1 MVLSTYEAGTICWAK
16 LKGYPWWPSR
26 IEVESELTEEVLD
39 SKPRNGRVYPVLFF
53 GSLDYAWITPEN
65 LELYEENLAKHGSK
79 AKNRKDPS
87 FADALKQA
95 QDPALAEEVIRR
107 NSAAQ
112 STSEEDEDDEG
123 GEQEESSIDEDDD
136 VDMKPAESASDHKP
150 SQPKAGGR
158 GTRANNG
165 RSKQAS
171 VGRKRMSLSSN
182 SSGDD
187 VAPEASPKRSRTT
200 AKEELTPTSGSPENS
215 RRDSEDGQSAAK
227 ESPRSAS
234 PSARQSPEQS
244 DHKSTT
250 KDDAKSGRGSKVHQH
265 TKNPSKTYQFLM
277 QLRHKLQKTVIKGPT
292 PEDLAPV
299 SEVLRKL
306 EDFEMTLEL
315 IQETKLGK
323 VMRIIASSER
333 LQDAPEEKYDIK
345 GRAARLA
352 EKWRQLVVRLRDG
365 SAEPTALESPT
376 RKSPESDS
384 RRDDPNIIVVD
395 FGRKATANGNSE
407 QPKDAPAA
415 IAPSDAPA
423 VAASAAVLDTPA
435 ENSTNAAA
443 SEST

>member
-65 LELYEENLAKHGSK
+65 LELYDENLAKHGSK

-123 GEQEESSIDEDDD
+123 DEQEESGIDEDDD
-136 VDMKPAESASDHKP
+136 VEMKPAESASDHKP
-150 SQPKAGGR
+150 PQPKAGGR
-158 GTRANNG
+158 GARANNG
-165 RSKQAS
+165 RSKQAT

-200 AKEELTPTSGSPENS
+200 AKNELTPTSGSPENF

-244 DHKSTT
+244 DHKSTA

-384 RRDDPNIIVVD
+384 RRDDSNIIVVD
-395 FGRKATANGNSE
+395 FGRKATANGNSD
-407 QPKDAPAA
+407 QSKDVSATIAPPDAPA
-415 IAPSDAPA
+415 S
-423 VAASAAVLDTPA
+423 AASAVVLDTPA
-435 ENSTNAAA
+435 ENSTNAV
-443 SEST
+443 SERT